1 MLHAAQ
7 MIMIYFVNI
16 VIAPIIMFIITMIIT
31 IIMIVIVIKTVNLLA
46 LIS

>member
-16 VIAPIIMFIITMIIT
+16 LIAPIIITMIIT

>member
-1 MLHAAQ
+1 MPHAAQ

-16 VIAPIIMFIITMIIT
+16 LIAPIIITMIIT